1 MLITEAEGPCETL
14 KGVIAG
20 ERAASGER
28 DGEKLGDI
36 AIDEMDPSALMGDL
50 RKEARFGN
58 VLPTAGF
65 GCTVLAPGWATEVM
79 RGGGSILDSAFAL

>member
-1 MLITEAEGPCETL
+1 MLIIDAEGPCETL

-28 DGEKLGDI
+28 EGEKLGDM
-36 AIDEMDPSALMGDL
+36 ATEEMDPSALMGDL
-50 RKEARFGN
+50 RKEAKWGN

-65 GCTVLAPGWATEVM
+65 GGTVLAPGWATEVM

>member
-28 DGEKLGDI
+28 EGEKLGDI
-36 AIDEMDPSALMGDL
+36 ATEEMDPSALMGDL

-58 VLPTAGF
+58 VRPMAGF
-65 GCTVLAPGWATEVM
+65 GGTVLAPGWATEVM
-79 RGGGSILDSAFAL
+79 SGGGSILDSAFAL